1 MKEVRIFFRDDVDS
15 GLIHK
20 CCLHALKNGAV
31 AFQSENVFLI
41 DGSITDSE
49 KEILVSEA
57 RTAGKTILINENE
70 GDDDEEDLLH

>member
-31 AFQSENVFLI
+31 AFQSENVLLI
-41 DGSITDSE
+41 DGSITASE
-49 KEILVSEA
+49 KEKLVSEA
-57 RTAGKTILINENE
+57 HGKMILINE
-70 GDDDEEDLLH
+70 GACDEENLLH

>member
-31 AFQSENVFLI
+31 AFQSENVLLI
-41 DGSITDSE
+41 DGLITDSE

-57 RTAGKTILINENE
+57 RSAGKTILINENE

>member
-31 AFQSENVFLI
+31 AFHSENVLLI

-57 RTAGKTILINENE
+57 RAAGKTILINENE
-70 GDDDEEDLLH
+70 GDDDEENLLH

>member
-31 AFQSENVFLI
+31 AFQSENVLLI
-41 DGSITDSE
+41 DGPITDPE
-49 KEILVSEA
+49 KEQLVSDA
-57 RTAGKTILINENE
+57 KTAAKTILINENE